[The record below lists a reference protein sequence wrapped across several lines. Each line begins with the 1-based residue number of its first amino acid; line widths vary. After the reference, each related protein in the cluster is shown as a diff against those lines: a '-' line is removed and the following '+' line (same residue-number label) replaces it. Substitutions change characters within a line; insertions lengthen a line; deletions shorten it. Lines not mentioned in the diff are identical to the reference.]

1 MPKYYVQSGSLE
13 LITTANDSR
22 SAAIWAVHRTL
33 SQSLPFLCSE
43 PRDYHSL
50 PCVARLG
57 DEIVVSERGFD
68 SSLAEGVTYDT
79 FDVITEW
86 NQLLVAID
94 RLEERMNG
102 PKPSAKPC

>member
-1 MPKYYVQSGSLE
+1 MPKYYVQSGSLQ
-13 LITTANDSR
+13 LITVANSCR

-43 PRDYHSL
+43 PNDYSSL
-50 PCVARLG
+50 PSLTRLG

-68 SSLAEGVTYDT
+68 SADESVAYET

-86 NQLLVAID
+86 NQLLIALD

-102 PKPSAKPC
+102 SLPSSVSG